1 MLMSEIA
8 WTSFGGQQCDR
19 HQAEGWY
26 TCDPWKQEPP
36 RHTGEAWAGEE
47 AGGAWGEC
55 GQEPPQWFLWEGAG
69 GAGEQAKGW

>member
-1 MLMSEIA
+1 MTATRQKAGILVIPGNRS
-8 WTSFGGQQCDR
+8 
-19 HQAEGWY
+19 
-26 TCDPWKQEPP
+26 PP

>member
-1 MLMSEIA
+1 MTATRQKASILVIPGNRSSHG
-8 WTSFGGQQCDR
+8 TQG
-19 HQAEGWY
+19 
-26 TCDPWKQEPP
+26 KQ
-36 RHTGEAWAGEE
+36 GVGEE